1 MADFD
6 APAGDVEAIRA
17 WFDEWGAEV
26 ARRDF
31 ASARRRFDPEVLGFG
46 TWMDHVEGLDALE
59 ARQWRSIWPGIED
72 FEHRTEGLRCMV
84 SPDRRMAFG
93 MTVWTSTGFH
103 EDGTAY
109 ERPGRTTAVFTREK
123 PGDP

>member
-6 APAGDVEAIRA
+6 RPAEDVDAIRA

-31 ASARRRFDPEVLGFG
+31 TSARRRFDPDVLGFG

-72 FEHRTEGLRCMV
+72 FEHRTEGLRCLV
-84 SPDRRMAFG
+84 SPDRLMAFG
-93 MTVWTSTGFH
+93 MTVCQKHPS
-103 EDGTAY
+103 
-109 ERPGRTTAVFTREK
+109 
-123 PGDP
+123 

>member
-6 APAGDVEAIRA
+6 TSAEDAEAIRA

-46 TWMDHVEGLDALE
+46 TWMDHVEGWT
-59 ARQWRSIWPGIED
+59 RWRRGNGAASGRVS
-72 FEHRTEGLRCMV
+72 RTSGTG
-84 SPDRRMAFG
+84 RRACAA
-93 MTVWTSTGFH
+93 WSRRTG
-103 EDGTAY
+103 
-109 ERPGRTTAVFTREK
+109 
-123 PGDP
+123 